1 MLVLVV
7 SSNAGAAAVVQPSLD
22 LVVNG
27 SNRGRDET
35 PVARGEAPAESG
47 TVTRSGTIETDV
59 RPVEA
64 TEEKSQSQLKVFTKL
79 VTKL

>member
-1 MLVLVV
+1 MVV
-7 SSNAGAAAVVQPSLD
+7 SSNAGTAAVVQPGLD
-22 LVVNG
+22 LVVNE

-47 TVTRSGTIETDV
+47 IVTRSGTIETDV

-64 TEEKSQSQLKVFTKL
+64 TEEKSPISVEGVHQAGN
-79 VTKL
+79 

>member
-1 MLVLVV
+1 MVV
-7 SSNAGAAAVVQPSLD
+7 SSNAGATIVVQPGLD
-22 LVVNG
+22 LVNK

-35 PVARGEAPAESG
+35 PVASGEAPAESG

-64 TEEKSQSQLKVFTKL
+64 TEEKSQSQLKVLTKL